1 MEMEE
6 EVCSRRR
13 QRFVILHVYTL
24 GMSHGGAPLL
34 LGGSQ

>member
-13 QRFVILHVYTL
+13 QRFVSLYVYTL
-24 GMSHGGAPLL
+24 GMSHGVR
-34 LGGSQ
+34 